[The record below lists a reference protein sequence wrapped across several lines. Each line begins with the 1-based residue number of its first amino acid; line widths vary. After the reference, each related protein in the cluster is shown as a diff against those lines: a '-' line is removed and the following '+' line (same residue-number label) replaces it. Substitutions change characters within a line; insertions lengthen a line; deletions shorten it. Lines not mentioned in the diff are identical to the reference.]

1 VIAFATVMTWW
12 IWILAGFGMLLLE
25 LMTPGGFYFLF
36 FGAAA
41 IVAGVMAAA
50 GVGPDW
56 VLWLVFSVLSVVSL
70 LVFRGPLLRRLKRD
84 ESSLHAVDSLV
95 GQSVVIT
102 EDAPA
107 GGMGKA
113 ELRGTVW
120 NVQNAGS
127 ELVGPGQRCRV
138 LRVDGLKLVVQAAD

>member
-1 VIAFATVMTWW
+1 MTWW
-12 IWILAGFGMLLLE
+12 IWILAGLGVLLLE
-25 LMTPGGFYFLF
+25 LLTPGGFYFLF

-41 IVAGVMAAA
+41 IVVGVLASLGMQ
-50 GVGPDW
+50 PDW
-56 VLWLVFSVLSVVSL
+56 MQWLVFSLLSVVSL
-70 LVFRGPLLRRLKRD
+70 LVFRGPLLRRLKPN
-84 ESSLHAVDSLV
+84 EASSHAVDSLV

-107 GGMGKA
+107 GGLGKA

-127 ELVGPGQRCRV
+127 ELIGTGQRCRV
-138 LRVDGLKLVVQAAD
+138 LRVDGLKLVVQAE